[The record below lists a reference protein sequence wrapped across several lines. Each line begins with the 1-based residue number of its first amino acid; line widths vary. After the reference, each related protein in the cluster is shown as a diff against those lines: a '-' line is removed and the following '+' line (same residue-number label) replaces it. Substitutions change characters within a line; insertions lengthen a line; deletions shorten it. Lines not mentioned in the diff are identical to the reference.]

1 MKTVN
6 VVPVER
12 RTPGLQSIDYLLP
25 AVPLDIYTR
34 RAARLR
40 QLSFGHEIAEY
51 LLFSA
56 RISDAQGA
64 ILKFMPWAPGG
75 TEVALRA
82 DTCSLEQC
90 IRSSYWQ
97 AALAHIV
104 TNVGDAAER
113 ETLPVINSLM
123 SQRPEVLASKSLG
136 LLHARFDEVS
146 PGEAPFLWAALS
158 LQWAQMAAWKLA
170 DPNTPPSGGESHNC
184 PICGSAPVG
193 SVVMTG
199 ERGGLR
205 YLHCALCETRW
216 HMVRAKCSNCGE
228 SDKVEYW
235 SLDDLKAPV
244 KIEACGDCNGYL
256 KICYPEHDSGTEIVA
271 DDLASMHL
279 DFEAERMGFLR
290 TGISPFAFP
299 SQAQRS

>member
-1 MKTVN
+1 MKTID
-6 VVPVER
+6 VVPAER

-25 AVPLDIYTR
+25 AAPSDIYAK
-34 RAARLR
+34 RADRLR
-40 QLSFGHEIAEY
+40 QLSRGHEAAEH
-51 LLFSA
+51 LLFA
-56 RISDAQGA
+56 AKIADAQGS
-64 ILKFMPWAPGG
+64 ILASMPWAPGG
-75 TEVALRA
+75 KDEAVKA
-82 DTCSLEQC
+82 DARTLEQC
-90 IRSSYWQ
+90 IQSSYWR

-104 TNVGDAAER
+104 SKVRNASSA
-113 ETLPVINSLM
+113 ETLFVMNSLM
-123 SQRPEVLASKSLG
+123 AQRPEVLATKGMG
-136 LLHARFDEVS
+136 LLSGRFDHVS
-146 PGEAPFLWAALS
+146 PGEGPFLWAALS
-158 LQWAQMAAWKLA
+158 LQWAQMAASQLA
-170 DPNTPPSGGESHNC
+170 DPSTSVSGGESHNC

-244 KIEACGDCNGYL
+244 KIETCGDCNGYL
-256 KICYPEHDSGTEIVA
+256 KICYPEHDMAAEIVA

-279 DFEAERMGFLR
+279 DFEAEKMGLLR
-290 TGISPFAFP
+290 TGVSPFAFP
-299 SQAQRS
+299 NP